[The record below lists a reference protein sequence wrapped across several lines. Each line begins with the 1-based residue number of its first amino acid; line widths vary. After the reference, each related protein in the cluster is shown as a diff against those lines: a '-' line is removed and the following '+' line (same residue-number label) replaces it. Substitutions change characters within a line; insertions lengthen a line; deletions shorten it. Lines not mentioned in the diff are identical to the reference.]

1 MKKIK
6 IFFCFF
12 YLFQAGVSNAQK
24 IKPDDSFTL
33 ELGLPNGFANK
44 PFKSIMQGLVSV
56 SPYYQYTLKK
66 GFSFGMGLHYTYFAV
81 NEFRVPS
88 KVYGGMHTGAAFVK
102 VGHEKFWT
110 ERFGTDLGIK
120 IGYAQSF
127 ITTDALK
134 AQGVSYNNIE
144 SVYIEPVLG
153 LVIASD
159 VNASYRL
166 CIGYAFYG
174 FSYKPYQ
181 IGVDS
186 QLGYDPSEFSKNSSF
201 LTVGFAYTHYFNGKK
216 SEAGNFDD

>member
-1 MKKIK
+1 MKKNK
-6 IFFCFF
+6 VLFCFF
-12 YLFQAGVSNAQK
+12 FLLQISIADAQK

-44 PFKSIMQGLVSV
+44 PFKSIMQGLVSI
-56 SPYYQYTLKK
+56 SPYYQYTLKN
-66 GFSFGMGLHYTYFAV
+66 GLSFGTGLHYTYFAV

-88 KVYGGMHTGAAFVK
+88 KVYGGMHTGAVFVK

-110 ERFGTDLGIK
+110 ERFGTDIGIK
-120 IGYAQSF
+120 TGYAQSY

-134 AQGVSYNNIE
+134 AKGVSYNKIE

-153 LVIASD
+153 LVVASD

-166 CIGYAFYG
+166 TVGYAFYG
-174 FSYKPYQ
+174 FSYKPWQ

-186 QLGYDPSEFSKNSSF
+186 QLGYDASEFSKKSSF

-216 SEAGNFDD
+216 SEVGNFDD